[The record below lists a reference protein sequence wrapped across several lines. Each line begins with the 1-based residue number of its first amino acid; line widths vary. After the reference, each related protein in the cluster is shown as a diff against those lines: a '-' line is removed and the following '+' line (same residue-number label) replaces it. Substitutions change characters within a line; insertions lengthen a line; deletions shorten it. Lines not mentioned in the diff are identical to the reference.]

1 MDTLFIFS
9 VYRNHTILLQE
20 NKAID
25 NNDFHIHTEYVMKT
39 QDMTQCCCLSQT
51 VQK

>member
-25 NNDFHIHTEYVMKT
+25 NNDFHIHIEYVMKVQEMTSWYCLT
-39 QDMTQCCCLSQT
+39 QTTQ
-51 VQK
+51 K